1 MADAHIDQQ
10 NWKYRRR
17 YLIAVTAFV
26 MGLMLWATVMLP
38 GAEIAETIISN
49 GYYVLASFTA
59 IYVFGAAWEGRR
71 NWGKQNTVEGTVTT
85 TTASTVTQEVI
96 PATKE
101 PL

>member
-1 MADAHIDQQ
+1 MDARIDQQ

-26 MGLMLWATVMLP
+26 MGLMLWAALGIP

-71 NWGKQNTVEGTVTT
+71 NFGRSNTAEGTVTT
-85 TTASTVTQEVI
+85 TTASTVTQETVKD
-96 PATKE
+96 T
-101 PL
+101 L

>member
-1 MADAHIDQQ
+1 MDATIDQQ

-26 MGLMLWATVMLP
+26 MGLMIWATMVITKEEL
-38 GAEIAETIISN
+38 AEVIVSN

-71 NWGKQNTVEGTVTT
+71 NFGRSNTAEGTVTT
-85 TTASTVTQEVI
+85 TTASTVTQETV
-96 PATKE
+96 KDQ
-101 PL
+101 L